1 MARTAGEMTVAQ
13 LERQLER
20 KRERLADLTRQ
31 RDKLLNELAKV
42 EGKIQEVG
50 GRDVSE
56 KRTRRRRRP
65 RNKKSLRAYVTEI
78 LSRSTKGLTISK
90 LNNRVA
96 KTDYKS
102 RSTNFRNVLYQT
114 LYNTDAIV
122 HDKESGRYSL
132 KK

>member
-50 GRDVSE
+50 GRDVSQ

-65 RNKKSLRAYVTEI
+65 RNKKSLRGYVTEI
-78 LSRSTKGLTISK
+78 LSRSKKGRTLSE
-90 LNNRVA
+90 LNDRVA

-102 RSTNFRNVLYQT
+102 RSANFKNVLYQT
-114 LYNTDAIV
+114 LYNTDEIV

-132 KK
+132 K